1 MVDDEEVLLVVAK
14 VFLERSG
21 DMKVDTVQ
29 SAAEAMRKLDH
40 ASYDVIIAD
49 YEMPRMDGITFLKA
63 VRARY
68 PSIPFGI
75 FTGKGREWVVIEALN
90 SGADFYLKKGG
101 DPKAEFAELMHKI
114 RRAVER
120 KDTLEQLKGIQERM
134 EFAETIVE
142 TLQIPLFVV
151 NEAMQLVRANRAF
164 YQALDIAPEKAQGEI
179 IFDIGDGV
187 WNIPE
192 LRELLEAIL
201 EEEAECQAVNI
212 TSSIDGMS
220 RSLRLTGWELEQD
233 PGKDRCVLV
242 AVQDVPIS
250 SL

>member
-40 ASYDVIIAD
+40 VSYDVIVAD
-49 YEMPRMDGITFLKA
+49 YEMPKMDGITFLKA

-120 KDTLEQLKGIQERM
+120 KNTLEQLKGIQERM

-151 NEAMQLVRANRAF
+151 DEAMQLVMANRAF
-164 YQALDIAPEKAQGEI
+164 YQALEITAEEAKGEVV
-179 IFDIGDGV
+179 FDIGDGV

-201 EEEAECQAVNI
+201 VEEAECKAVDI
-212 TSSIDGMS
+212 TSTVDGVNRRM
-220 RSLRLTGWELEQD
+220 RLHGWELEQD
-233 PGKDRCVLV
+233 PGKDRRVLV
-242 AVQDVPIS
+242 AIQEIPVPS
-250 SL
+250 S

>member
-29 SAAEAMRKLDH
+29 SAAEAMRKLEN
-40 ASYDVIIAD
+40 ASYDVIVAD
-49 YEMPRMDGITFLKA
+49 YEMPKMDGITFLKA

-151 NEAMQLVRANRAF
+151 DEAMQLVRANRAF
-164 YQALDIAPEKAQGEI
+164 YQALDITAEEVRGEV

-201 EEEAECQAVNI
+201 AEEAECQAVDI
-212 TSSIDGMS
+212 TSTIDGAS
-220 RSLRLTGWELEQD
+220 RRMRLHGCELEQD

-242 AVQDVPIS
+242 AIQEIPVPS
-250 SL
+250 S

>member
-40 ASYDVIIAD
+40 VSYDVIVAD
-49 YEMPRMDGITFLKA
+49 YEMPKMDGITFLKA

-120 KDTLEQLKGIQERM
+120 KNTLEQLKGIQERM

-151 NEAMQLVRANRAF
+151 DEAMQLVMANRAF
-164 YQALDIAPEKAQGEI
+164 YQALEITAEEAKGEVV
-179 IFDIGDGV
+179 FDIGDGV

-201 EEEAECQAVNI
+201 VEEAECKAVDI
-212 TSSIDGMS
+212 TSTVDGVNRRM
-220 RSLRLTGWELEQD
+220 RLHGWELEQD

-242 AVQDVPIS
+242 AIQEIPVPS
-250 SL
+250 S

>member
-14 VFLERSG
+14 VFLERAG
-21 DMKVDTVQ
+21 DMRVDTVQ

-40 ASYDVIIAD
+40 ASYDVIVAD
-49 YEMPRMDGITFLKA
+49 YEMPKMDGITFLKA

-68 PSIPFGI
+68 PTVPFGI

-120 KDTLEQLKGIQERM
+120 KNTLEQLKGIQERM

-151 NEAMQLVRANRAF
+151 DEDMHLVMANRAF
-164 YQALDIAPEKAQGEI
+164 YQSFETSPEEARGEVL
-179 IFDIGDGV
+179 FEIGAGEWDM
-187 WNIPE
+187 PE

-201 EEEAECQAVNI
+201 FEEAECQAADI
-212 TSSIDGMS
+212 TCTFDGVS
-220 RSLRLTGWELEQD
+220 RSLHLNGWELEQD

-242 AVQDVPIS
+242 AVQERPPS
-250 SL
+250 

>member
-40 ASYDVIIAD
+40 ASYDVIVAD
-49 YEMPRMDGITFLKA
+49 YEMPKMDGITFLKA

-120 KDTLEQLKGIQERM
+120 KNTLEQLKGIQERM
-134 EFAETIVE
+134 EFAETILE
-142 TLQIPLFVV
+142 SLQIPLFVV
-151 NEAMQLVRANRAF
+151 NESMQLVKANRAF
-164 YQALDIAPEKAQGEI
+164 YQSFDTSAEDAEGEV

-192 LRELLEAIL
+192 LRELLESIL
-201 EEEAECQAVNI
+201 IDEVECQAADI
-212 TSSIDGMS
+212 TSSIEGVNRTM
-220 RSLRLTGWELEQD
+220 RLNGCELEQD

-242 AVQDVPIS
+242 AVQKMPS
-250 SL
+250 S

>member
-14 VFLERSG
+14 VFLERAG

-29 SAAEAMRKLDH
+29 SAAEAMRRLEH
-40 ASYDVIIAD
+40 TPYDVIVAD
-49 YEMPRMDGITFLKA
+49 YEMPKMDGITFLKA

-68 PSIPFGI
+68 PTIPFGI

-120 KDTLEQLKGIQERM
+120 KNTLEQLKGIQERM

-142 TLQIPLFVV
+142 SLQIPLFVV
-151 NEAMQLVRANRAF
+151 DEGMHLVRGNRAF
-164 YQALDIAPEKAQGEI
+164 FQALDIDPEESRGKVIFEVGGGEW
-179 IFDIGDGV
+179 D
-187 WNIPE
+187 IPE
-192 LRELLEAIL
+192 LRDMLEAIL
-201 EEEAECQAVNI
+201 IEEAECQSAVI
-212 TSSIDGMS
+212 TCTIDGTS
-220 RSLRLTGWELEQD
+220 RSLRLNGCELEQD
-233 PGKDRCVLV
+233 PGKDRCALV
-242 AVQDVPIS
+242 SVQQMPAA
-250 SL
+250 